1 MSLFF
6 MDNPANIMNSIQ
18 SLLTIA
24 ILTHNEERHLA
35 DCLAS
40 VAPLGCAVCV
50 IDSGSTDKTI
60 DIAQNQG
67 ASVHVFSD
75 WQGFGVQ
82 RNRAHDVIET
92 PYVFWLDADE
102 RLDETTRQDLIQ
114 HFEYFEKNELHEHHQ
129 KLFSINR
136 LSMVYGREIRHSG
149 WYPDRVIRIYPIDFT
164 RYNENLVHES
174 VIIPENAQIIEL
186 KGNVLH
192 YTYADLSQ
200 HLAKMQKYAWAWAE
214 QNYLKKQSNPYSATA
229 RAIFAFIRFYF
240 LKQGFRDG
248 KAGVM
253 IAMMNAIYT
262 FLKYAQLWQLNS
274 LSEKKH

>member
-1 MSLFF
+1 
-6 MDNPANIMNSIQ
+6 MNSIQ
-18 SLLTIA
+18 SLLTVA

-102 RLDETTRQDLIQ
+102 RLDEATRLDLI
-114 HFEYFEKNELHEHHQ
+114 HYFNHSEQTQSNFNLNDDSCP

-136 LSMVYGREIRHSG
+136 LSVVYGREIRHSG
-149 WYPDRVIRIYPIDFT
+149 WYPDRVVRIYPIDLT

-186 KGNVLH
+186 KGNVFH

-214 QNYLKKQSNPYSATA
+214 QNHLKKQSNPYSAMA
-229 RAIFAFIRFYF
+229 RAVFTFIRFYL

-262 FLKYAQLWQLNS
+262 FLKYTQLWQLNS
-274 LSEKKH
+274 LSEKQSH